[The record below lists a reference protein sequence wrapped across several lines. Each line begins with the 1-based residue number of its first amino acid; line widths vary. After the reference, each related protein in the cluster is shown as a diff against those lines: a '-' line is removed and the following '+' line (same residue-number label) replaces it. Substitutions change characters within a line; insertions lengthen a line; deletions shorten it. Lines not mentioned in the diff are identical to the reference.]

1 MAYAEKRGKG
11 WRARYQRPDGTTG
24 SEPGFATRRAAE
36 RYGEDQEAAIRAGAW
51 VDPKLG
57 ETPFADWWETWWA
70 AQDFKPGT
78 AKAYGQQW
86 RKHVRPRWG
95 TTPIAAI
102 RGIDIETWLK
112 SLRED
117 TGLSASTL
125 NIIASAMR
133 GCLESAAFNE
143 MIRRSPMPPKGQSGK
158 RRGAEAEA
166 RPGVVVPLPAVEQIL
181 SRLASDA
188 DRLIVL
194 VALFTGMR
202 WSEIAA
208 MRVRDLHLLAPGGD
222 GAPAGGYYRID
233 PKVGALHA
241 DEHARPYFGSP
252 KSGSATALAPGHKRG
267 RIIDLPAFL
276 VLMLLAYLE
285 ALPATKEDLLFPSRS
300 GGPRRYDWWNAGHW
314 RPVCDGRAA
323 SVSPKGRS
331 VRDAQPAIWLGLH
344 FHDLKHTHKAI
355 LNDLRVHPVMQD
367 YRLGHVTPGAPGI
380 YSHPT
385 AQMRAELVDGLQR
398 FWESWLTA
406 GFASAWAGWR
416 HPRPAPKA
424 LPRPP
429 KTAPDGNVLF

>member
-1 MAYAEKRGKG
+1 VAYAEKRGKG
-11 WRARYQRPDGTTG
+11 WRARYQRPDGTLG
-24 SEPGFATRRAAE
+24 SEPGFPTRTAAE
-36 RYGEDQEAAIRAGAW
+36 RYGNDQEAAIRAGTW
-51 VDPKLG
+51 IDPKLG
-57 ETPFADWWETWWA
+57 ETPLADWWAQWFPV
-70 AQDFKPGT
+70 QDFKPGT

-86 RKHVRPRWG
+86 RKHIEPRWG
-95 TTPIAAI
+95 STPLAAI
-102 RGIDIETWLK
+102 RGIKIEEWLK
-112 SLRED
+112 ALRDE

-125 NIIASAMR
+125 NIITSALR
-133 GCLESAAFNE
+133 GCLESAVFNE
-143 MIRRSPMPPKGQSGK
+143 MIGRSPMPPKGKAGK
-158 RRGAEAEA
+158 RKAVDAEA
-166 RPGVVVPLPAVEQIL
+166 RPGIVVPLPAIEQIL
-181 SRLASDA
+181 ARLGSDA

-208 MRVRDLHLLAPGGD
+208 MRVRDLHLAASDD
-222 GAPAGGYYRID
+222 GAPASGYYRID

-252 KSGSATALAPGHKRG
+252 KSGSATILAPGYKRG

-285 ALPATKEDLLFPSRS
+285 ALPATKEDLLFPNRS
-300 GGPRRYDWWNAGHW
+300 GDPRRYDWWNAGHW

-323 SVSPKGRS
+323 SVSPKGLS
-331 VRDAQPAIWLGLH
+331 VRDAQPAIWPGLH

-385 AQMRAELVDGLQR
+385 AQMRAELVEGLQR
-398 FWESWLTA
+398 FWEGWLAA
-406 GFASAWAGWR
+406 GFASAWADWR
-416 HPRPAPKA
+416 HPRSTPKA
-424 LPRPP
+424 LPRTPQN
-429 KTAPDGNVLF
+429 ALGGNVLF